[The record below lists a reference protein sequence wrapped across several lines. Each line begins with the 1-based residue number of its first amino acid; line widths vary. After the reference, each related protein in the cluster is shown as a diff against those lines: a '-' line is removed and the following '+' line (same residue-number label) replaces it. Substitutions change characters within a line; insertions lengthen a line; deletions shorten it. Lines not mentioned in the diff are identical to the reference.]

1 LFVVLEVEVL
11 SLPIKLGNG
20 KGGNR
25 SSLDIVRDVLSVAS
39 VSARKT
45 RIMYQANL
53 SFVQLEKYLGSLLEK
68 GLLGYDGDSY
78 YLTTKKGLE
87 FLKLYDYYVEQVR
100 LIREQENQRAKD
112 RLSLENMF
120 SSSRTSPKSNGVRNA
135 SHIIE

>member
-1 LFVVLEVEVL
+1 M

-53 SFVQLEKYLGSLLEK
+53 SFVQLEKYLGDLLEK
-68 GLLGYDGDSY
+68 GLLDRDGDSY
-78 YLTTKKGLE
+78 YLITKKGLE
-87 FLKLYDYYVEQVR
+87 FLKLYDYYVEQLR
-100 LIREQENQRAKD
+100 LIREQENQRLQDK
-112 RLSLENMF
+112 LSLENMF
-120 SSSRTSPKSNGVRNA
+120 SSERASPKSNGMRNA
-135 SHIIE
+135 SYIIE

>member
-1 LFVVLEVEVL
+1 M

-53 SFVQLEKYLGSLLEK
+53 SFVQLEKYLGDLLEK
-68 GLLGYDGDSY
+68 GLLGRDGDSY
-78 YLTTKKGLE
+78 YLITKKGLE
-87 FLKLYDYYVEQVR
+87 FLKLYDYYVEQLR
-100 LIREQENQRAKD
+100 LIREQENQRRQD
-112 RLSLENMF
+112 RFSLENMF
-120 SSSRTSPKSNGVRNA
+120 SSSKSNGVRNA
-135 SHIIE
+135 SYIIG

>member
-1 LFVVLEVEVL
+1 MSL
-11 SLPIKLGNG
+11 SLKLGNG

-25 SSLDIVRDVLSVAS
+25 SSLDIVRDMLSVAS
-39 VSARKT
+39 DSARKT

-53 SFVQLEKYLGSLLEK
+53 SFVQLEKYLGDLLEK
-68 GLLGYDGDSY
+68 GLLGRDGDSY

-100 LIREQENQRAKD
+100 LIREQENQRLQD

-120 SSSRTSPKSNGVRNA
+120 SSEGARPKSNGIQNA
-135 SHIIE
+135 SNIME

>member
-1 LFVVLEVEVL
+1 M

-53 SFVQLEKYLGSLLEK
+53 SFVQLEKYLGDLLEK
-68 GLLGYDGDSY
+68 GLLGRDGDSY
-78 YLTTKKGLE
+78 YLITKKGLE
-87 FLKLYDYYVEQVR
+87 FLKLYDYYVEQLR
-100 LIREQENQRAKD
+100 LIREQENQRVKD

-120 SSSRTSPKSNGVRNA
+120 SSERVSPKSNGTQNA
-135 SHIIE
+135 SYIIE